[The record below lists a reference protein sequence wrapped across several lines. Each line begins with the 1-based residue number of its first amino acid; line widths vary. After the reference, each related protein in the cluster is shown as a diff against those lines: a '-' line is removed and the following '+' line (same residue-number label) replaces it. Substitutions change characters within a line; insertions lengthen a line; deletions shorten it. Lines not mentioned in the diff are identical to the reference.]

1 MILKLESPADTKS
14 QDWCVLCKRLEPQA
28 TVHDVVQAIVR
39 YATYPVCA
47 YRLRPGSQLTE
58 YLVAFEVAGSSVSRP
73 QFYSADR
80 LRLVVQNIMHPYHRI
95 DTG

>member
-1 MILKLESPADTKS
+1 
-14 QDWCVLCKRLEPQA
+14 
-28 TVHDVVQAIVR
+28 
-39 YATYPVCA
+39 
-47 YRLRPGSQLTE
+47 LRPGSQLTE